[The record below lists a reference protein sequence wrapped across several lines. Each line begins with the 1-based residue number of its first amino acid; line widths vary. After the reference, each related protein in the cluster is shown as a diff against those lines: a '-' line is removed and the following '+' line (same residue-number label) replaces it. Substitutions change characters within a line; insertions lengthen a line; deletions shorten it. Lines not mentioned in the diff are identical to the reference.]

1 MVLKRDKI
9 NRELQLMKKDDLTTG
24 PMSQHFRRLAIPAA
38 LGMLFATLYNV
49 VDVYYAGR
57 LSTDAQAGLAIG
69 YQAFFILMALGFGLS
84 SALSALVSNAKGS
97 GDISQV
103 QRYIAQGLTFA
114 IILTLLSMFFGW
126 FLGPK
131 LIELVS
137 IPGAYRNAGL
147 GYFQWL
153 IFALPGF
160 LIAYG
165 GNGILQAHGDTLSMQ
180 RALMLAFVA
189 NVVLNPLFMFGVPG
203 IWSGMGF
210 NGIAA
215 ATIISQTG
223 VMTYILYRIF
233 QLDIMQTIKLSEF
246 KPTEEIFKQIIKQLL
261 PASSALMVMF
271 ISGFVVQF
279 ALKEFGGHAVA
290 AYGVALRI
298 EQILL
303 LPVLGMTGALLPIAG
318 QNFGAKNYDR
328 VRSALKYCWGAGF
341 LMAAFAVP
349 ALLLGANFAMSLF
362 TNDPDVISAGSSYL
376 HVDAFL
382 FPIYMMLFSINSL
395 LQAFKK
401 AIWTLYISIYRQG
414 FGVAFFVWVF
424 ISILDFDVQGV
435 WLGIATAVSTGWV
448 LSLIIA
454 YKVAK
459 KEMGGLLSFKRP
471 KEFINTNQSS

>member
-1 MVLKRDKI
+1 
-9 NRELQLMKKDDLTTG
+9 MKKDDLTVG
-24 PMSQHFRRLAIPAA
+24 SMAVHFRRLAIPAA

-69 YQAFFILMALGFGLS
+69 YQAFFVLMALGFGLS

-97 GDISQV
+97 GKTSQV
-103 QRYIAQGLTFA
+103 RRYISQGLTFA
-114 IILTLLSMFFGW
+114 IILTLLSMILGW
-126 FLGPK
+126 FIGPK
-131 LIELVS
+131 LIGLVS
-137 IPGAYRNAGL
+137 EPGSYRNAGL
-147 GYFQWL
+147 GYFGWL

-180 RALMLAFVA
+180 RALMLAFFA
-189 NVVLNPLFMFGVPG
+189 NVLLNPLFMFGIPNY
-203 IWSGMGF
+203 WSGMGF

-215 ATIISQTG
+215 ATILSQTC
-223 VMTYILYRIF
+223 VMVFIVFRIF
-233 QLDIMQTIKLSEF
+233 QLEAMQTFKLIEF
-246 KPTEEIFKQIIKQLL
+246 LPSSDIFKQIFSQLL

-318 QNFGAKNYDR
+318 QNFGAKEYDR
-328 VRSALKYCWGAGF
+328 VRSALQYCWKAGF
-341 LMAAFAVP
+341 IMSLIAVP
-349 ALLLGANFAMSLF
+349 SLLFGANFAMSLF
-362 TNDPDVISAGSSYL
+362 TSDPDVISAGSSYL
-376 HVDAFL
+376 RVDAFL
-382 FPIYMMLFSINSL
+382 FPIYMMLFSINSI

-424 ISILDFDVQGV
+424 ISLFNFDVQGV
-435 WLGIATAVSTGWV
+435 WLGIATAVSSGWI

-454 YKVAK
+454 NQVAK
-459 KEMGGLLSFKRP
+459 KEIGGLLKV
-471 KEFINTNQSS
+471 SS